1 METPGDAYFVI
12 ANYVFDVDFRVLR
25 DSLRRAGGRVFLS
38 GPDSHLV
45 VAAVRFSPA
54 DGVAPESPQYSANRV
69 RSHNIRRAF
78 RERLVREGPQKFFQF
93 KRRFEERRPVLD
105 ARGLHEWLRAACG
118 DPVALNLAYSDALL
132 EDLTRLTA
140 QSSSNAGANELRM
153 ALYETLLSVEALFYP
168 LGGAGEEDGGEKAG
182 VQEGR
187 GQEIGRSESEKEEV
201 GRLRHDAE
209 GTSPPQRGRRP
220 VRLQSTAAMAAI
232 STRRSEIARRAST
245 VARAGMLS
253 LSSHAS

>member
-168 LGGAGEEDGGEKAG
+168 LGGAGEEDTFFYLGNLFGALGYYADALRCFTASAATYGADTHTSANLELC
-182 VQEGR
+182 
-187 GQEIGRSESEKEEV
+187 RS
-201 GRLRHDAE
+201 RL
-209 GTSPPQRGRRP
+209 
-220 VRLQSTAAMAAI
+220 L
-232 STRRSEIARRAST
+232 
-245 VARAGMLS
+245 
-253 LSSHAS
+253 